1 MNPKPITTPKDFF
14 LDLTWLIAL
23 YASIISLINILFETI
38 NRSFPDVLSYQN
50 YYVGTYD
57 TSIRLSIACL
67 IVFFPVYI
75 FITRYVR
82 KITEND
88 PSKKDI
94 RSHKWFV
101 YLTVFLTSIT
111 MLVDLIALINTFLN
125 GEITTRFILK
135 VIAIL
140 IVMGVAFG
148 YYMFELRKEGVSNK
162 IGNIFVSISIL
173 ITVGTLV
180 YAFIIIGS
188 PNQERLRKIDQQK
201 IYDLQNIQYKIL
213 DYWQK
218 QSRIPASLNVLNDP
232 IYSFTVPHDPDFR
245 SGKNSSDYVYTVI
258 DSNTF
263 ELCATFNIENQEE
276 KSIYDNPYPPEMSH
290 DNNWTH
296 TKGNQC
302 FKRVLDKTKYPPV
315 K

>member
-23 YASIISLINILFETI
+23 YASIISIINILFETI

-75 FITRYVR
+75 LITRYIR
-82 KITEND
+82 KLTEKD
-88 PSKKDI
+88 PSRKDI

-111 MLVDLIALINTFLN
+111 MLIDLIALINTFLN

-140 IVMGVAFG
+140 IVMSVAFG

-162 IGNIFVSISIL
+162 IGNTFVIISL
-173 ITVGTLV
+173 FITVATLV
-180 YAFIIIGS
+180 YAFVTIGS
-188 PNQERLRKIDQQK
+188 PAHERLRKIDQQK

-218 QSRIPASLNVLNDP
+218 QSKIPASLNVLNDP
-232 IYSFTVPHDPDFR
+232 IYSFTIPHDPDFR
-245 SGKNSSDYVYTVI
+245 TGKNSSDYLYTVI

-263 ELCATFNIENQEE
+263 ELCAIFNT
-276 KSIYDNPYPPEMSH
+276 KSVNETDAYSSPSYPLIAN
-290 DNNWTH
+290 DDNWTH
-296 TKGNQC
+296 EEGMKC